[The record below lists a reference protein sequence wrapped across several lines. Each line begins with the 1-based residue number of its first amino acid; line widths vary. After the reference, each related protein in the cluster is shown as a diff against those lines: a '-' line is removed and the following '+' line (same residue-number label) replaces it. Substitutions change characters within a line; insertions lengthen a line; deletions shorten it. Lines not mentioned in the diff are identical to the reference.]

1 MLKLKKIAVTGGLS
15 SGKSSVC
22 RFFKG
27 LGAYVISADA
37 VVHQLL
43 SPETGPGKKV
53 IHLLGQEIIVDRQ
66 IDRSKVAQKVFN
78 HPPLLKSLE
87 KILHPAVWD
96 EIEKCYQTACLA
108 NIYSLF
114 IAEIPLLFEAARAGD
129 YETTIAVL
137 ADPAVS
143 RQRFVTATNL
153 DAEAYEKRSAHQL
166 SPILK
171 AQKADYV
178 IINNGKLADLQE
190 TVNVIYD
197 QLIQ

>member
-22 RFFKG
+22 RFFKD
-27 LGAYVISADA
+27 LGAYVISAD
-37 VVHQLL
+37 VVAHQLL
-43 SPETGPGKKV
+43 SPETSPGKKV
-53 IHLLGQEIIVDRQ
+53 IDLLGQEILVDRQ

-78 HPPLLKSLE
+78 HPSLLKSLE
-87 KILHPAVWD
+87 KILHPAIWE
-96 EIEKCYQTACLA
+96 EIEKCYQAACLA
-108 NIYSLF
+108 NTYSLF
-114 IAEIPLLFEAARAGD
+114 IAEIPLLFEAKKESE
-129 YETTIAVL
+129 YEVTIAVL

-143 RQRFVTATNL
+143 RQRFVGATGL
-153 DAEAYEKRSAHQL
+153 DAEAYEKRLAQQL
-166 SPILK
+166 SPISK

-190 TVNVIYD
+190 TVTMIYD

>member
-22 RFFKG
+22 RFFKD
-27 LGAYVISADA
+27 LGAYVISAD
-37 VVHQLL
+37 VVAHQLL
-43 SPETGPGKKV
+43 SPETSPGKKV
-53 IHLLGQEIIVDRQ
+53 IDLLGQEILVDRQ

-78 HPPLLKSLE
+78 HPSLLKSLE
-87 KILHPAVWD
+87 KILHPAIWE
-96 EIEKCYQTACLA
+96 EIENCYQAACLA
-108 NIYSLF
+108 NTHSLF
-114 IAEIPLLFEAARAGD
+114 IAEIPLLFEAKKESE
-129 YETTIAVL
+129 YEVTIAVL

-143 RQRFVTATNL
+143 RRRFVDATGL
-153 DAEAYEKRSAHQL
+153 DAEAYEKRLAQQL
-166 SPILK
+166 SPISK

-190 TVNVIYD
+190 TVTMIYD